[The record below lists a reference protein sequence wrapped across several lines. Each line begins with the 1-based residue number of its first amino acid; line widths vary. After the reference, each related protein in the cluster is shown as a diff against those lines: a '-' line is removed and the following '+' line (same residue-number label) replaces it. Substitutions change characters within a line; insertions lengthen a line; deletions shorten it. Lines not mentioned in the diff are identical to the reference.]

1 MICISLS
8 LLYFNN
14 CHFVLP
20 RNFRI
25 DQIDT
30 WYQNIHDNS
39 LFSERNIWAITYP
52 PEGPR
57 RGWSDFIALGDS
69 WIDVNEWWRP
79 YVTHIQVT
87 DADQCSCPSP
97 SFALSLS
104 SLMHRTRT
112 AESQVIAERPFVFVC
127 TPDLDQEYVQTSC
140 SIEITGRELSPL
152 MCKSQEA
159 KLPVKH
165 VPSWLY
171 QWFWIWNAWRRN
183 IPFVTGAFGH
193 KSIWVLT

>member
-1 MICISLS
+1 MICIYLS
-8 LLYFNN
+8 LLYFIN
-14 CHFVLP
+14 CYFVLP

-30 WYQNIHDNS
+30 WYQNIHENS

-79 YVTHIQVT
+79 YVTHIQVN

-97 SFALSLS
+97 SFVLSLS
-104 SLMHRTRT
+104 SLMHRTCT
-112 AESQVIAERPFVFVC
+112 AESQVIAERQFLFVC
-127 TPDLDQEYVQTSC
+127 NPDLEQEYVQISC

-152 MCKSQEA
+152 MWKSQEA

-165 VPSWLY
+165 VPIWLY
-171 QWFWIWNAWRRN
+171 QWFGIWNAWRHN
-183 IPFVTGAFGH
+183 ILFVIGEFGH